1 MCQYPKTGDCSA
13 GELTLF
19 APGLTRVISANDR
32 FDRLFFGVWSP
43 SPHGSHGI
51 PDSMISR
58 LLFSVLCVLW
68 ALSPGNAAA
77 QDRSVLVRVGSFIL
91 PGSPSDVLFK
101 QYTAAL
107 TEASSGALEPNLM
120 IYGEAGSEEQ
130 ALAAV
135 RRGRIE
141 MASSSFL
148 VVSSMIPEIEVT
160 MAPFLFDG
168 IDEYDFVIDRYL
180 LDEFQALVAD
190 KDLAVLRWIEMGAQN
205 FYGKKPILVPE
216 DVKDYRMRA
225 SSDTATR
232 MIWEVLGADIIFLE
246 SSNLLPSLQTGLLD
260 GGAAVPLVYGGTGI
274 TQYAPHYTLSNH
286 FFLGGLLLANR
297 HWLDGLPDNLR
308 RIVVDSFAS
317 NAEIR
322 TTFRNLSRDVV
333 ETSSG
338 AGVMVHR
345 LTPEQRAAWKA
356 ATAPAHQRLI
366 EEIGGRS
373 QQIYDVIQ
381 EGKRAYQAEKAGD

>member
-1 MCQYPKTGDCSA
+1 MFERHILSA
-13 GELTLF
+13 LLTTLL
-19 APGLTRVISANDR
+19 AIGLSGA
-32 FDRLFFGVWSP
+32 GQ
-43 SPHGSHGI
+43 
-51 PDSMISR
+51 
-58 LLFSVLCVLW
+58 
-68 ALSPGNAAA
+68 A
-77 QDRSVLVRVGSFIL
+77 QEPPVEVRVGSFIL

-101 QYTAAL
+101 QFAATL
-107 TEASSGALEPNLM
+107 SEASGGALEPNLM

-141 MASSSFL
+141 LASSSFL

-160 MAPFLFDG
+160 MAPFLFDS
-168 IDEYDFVIDRYL
+168 IDEYDFVIDCYL
-180 LDEFQALVAD
+180 LEEFETLAAE
-190 KDLAVLRWIEMGAQN
+190 KDLVPLRWIEMGAQN
-205 FYGKKPILVPE
+205 FYGKKPILAPG
-216 DVKDYRMRA
+216 DVRDYRMRA

-232 MIWEVLGADIIFLE
+232 VIWEVLGADIIFLE

-286 FFLGGLLLANR
+286 FYLGGLLLANR
-297 HWLDGLPDNLR
+297 RWLDGLPENLR

-317 NAEIR
+317 NADIR

-333 ETSSG
+333 TD
-338 AGVMVHR
+338 AVQDGVTVHR
-345 LTPEQRAAWKA
+345 LTDAQRLAWKN

-366 EEIGGRS
+366 EEMGGRS

-381 EGKRAYQAEKAGD
+381 DGKRAYRAQAD